1 MRSALGAAVAI
12 MAIIVALSAPREVAA
27 AQKVGLVE
35 TLKNVAFGI
44 PPDAGR
50 GPKSLRDDVVF
61 QETLETAAESALLI
75 RFVDET
81 ELTMGES
88 AVVMVDEY
96 VYDPSGGTGN
106 MVISLSVGAF
116 RFVSG
121 KMPKGGITITTPSAV
136 IGVRGTILLILV
148 ALDGSTLVSV
158 LQGVVEI
165 LTRNL
170 GNVVTLLARQSVSVR
185 LDGGIGPVIDG
196 VQGTGD
202 SSVDQGIAPEPD
214 TPDDDT
220 PDDAAPPTIRGNL
233 NLPRPTLPP
242 IQAIIPAIRPMPT
255 MHPPGVN
262 VPKPMVAPPPR
273 HYN

>member
-1 MRSALGAAVAI
+1 
-12 MAIIVALSAPREVAA
+12 
-27 AQKVGLVE
+27 VE
-35 TLKNVAFGI
+35 TLKNAAFGI

-61 QETLETAAESALLI
+61 RETLETATESALLV

-81 ELTMGES
+81 KLTMGES

-96 VYDPSGGTGN
+96 VYDPSGGPGG

-121 KMPKGGITITTPSAV
+121 KMPKGGVTIQTPSAL
-136 IGVRGTILLILV
+136 IGIRGTELLILV
-148 ALDGSTLVSV
+148 GLDGSTLVSV
-158 LQGVVEI
+158 LQGVVQV

-170 GNVVTLLARQSVSVR
+170 GNVVTLLARQSVSVQ
-185 LDGGIGPVIDG
+185 LDGRTGPVIDG

-202 SSVDQGIAPEPD
+202 SSVDVGIAPGPG
-214 TPDDDT
+214 TPGDS
-220 PDDAAPPTIRGNL
+220 APPTIRGDL

-242 IQAIIPAIRPMPT
+242 IQAIIPTVRPMPT
-255 MHPPGVN
+255 PHLPSVIVSPPSVS
-262 VPKPMVAPPPR
+262 PPSPPSPPHVHR
-273 HYN
+273 PGCSPC